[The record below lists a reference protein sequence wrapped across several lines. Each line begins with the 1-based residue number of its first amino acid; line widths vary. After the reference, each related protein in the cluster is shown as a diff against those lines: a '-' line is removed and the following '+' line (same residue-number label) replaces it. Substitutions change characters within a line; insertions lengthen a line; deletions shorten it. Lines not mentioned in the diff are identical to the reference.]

1 MAAFFS
7 PTLSRSDALSDGTHR
22 QFGRWYRS
30 QPTPPPALC
39 PPVGC
44 DTPKRAASEAAR
56 FLLRERETKL
66 ALRPHQATGNGA
78 MTISTAHRQMSN

>member
-30 QPTPPPALC
+30 QPTAAPPRVPRLAAIPLIGPLPRRPVFYSENGKQNSRCVRIRRPAM
-39 PPVGC
+39 
-44 DTPKRAASEAAR
+44 A
-56 FLLRERETKL
+56 
-66 ALRPHQATGNGA
+66 Q
-78 MTISTAHRQMSN
+78 